1 VSLPLA
7 IAAGGSEIKDYANQD
22 MERKK
27 RRFGIF
33 PAAVA
38 VVVVGGALTA
48 GFLGENSEQKH
59 ETNQRPSQASL
70 DVAFGSKQSNSDRDE
85 SAHQSK
91 SLDDNRITD
100 SDKATS
106 STQEKLQN
114 LPVESRLRKTPA
126 TAPTT
131 STALGQAFPV
141 TWESYEVIQPT
152 RVFSAPREDSQLVAK
167 VEPGTRVNVVD
178 SRNGWLEIRS
188 KHGRPPGFIPRTAAT
203 RIVQK

>member
-1 VSLPLA
+1 
-7 IAAGGSEIKDYANQD
+7 
-22 MERKK
+22 
-27 RRFGIF
+27 
-33 PAAVA
+33 VA

-48 GFLGENSEQKH
+48 GYLGENSEQKH
-59 ETNQRPSQASL
+59 ETKQRPSQANQ
-70 DVAFGSKQSNSDRDE
+70 DAAFASKQSNPDRDD
-85 SAHQSK
+85 SGHPSV
-91 SLDDNRITD
+91 SLDNNRITD

-106 STQEKLQN
+106 STQEKLRN
-114 LPVESRLRKTPA
+114 LPAESRLTKTPA

-131 STALGQAFPV
+131 VTASGRAFPV

-203 RIVQK
+203 RIVKK